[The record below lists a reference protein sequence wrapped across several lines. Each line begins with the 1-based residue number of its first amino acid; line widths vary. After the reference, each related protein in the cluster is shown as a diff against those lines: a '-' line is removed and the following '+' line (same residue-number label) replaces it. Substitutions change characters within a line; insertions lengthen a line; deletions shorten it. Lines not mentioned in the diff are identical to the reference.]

1 MVLWMED
8 RSGCSQP
15 YIASGSNTC
24 DKLVFDDGRIH
35 PSHGCQSWALGTAQA
50 RTDHTE
56 GKNQAMQELSI
67 PKLKARSSL
76 KLDRAA
82 WVATA

>member
-1 MVLWMED
+1 MVVWMED

-15 YIASGSNTC
+15 YIAPGSNTC
-24 DKLVFDDGRIH
+24 DKLVFDDGRIN

-56 GKNQAMQELSI
+56 GKNQAMQELSS

-82 WVATA
+82 WVAPA